1 MSPVSM
7 AAALWAQ
14 CLDKAARNDP
24 HDHDAPIQQQARHL
38 PSVRI
43 KNEPAFQTTAH
54 QATPKRLRKHNA
66 KTCLFA
72 SFLLIP
78 RYKPQK
84 PGGTTGYW
92 PFYPGFYTVFW
103 KFDVKLACVQMTA

>member
-1 MSPVSM
+1 M
-7 AAALWAQ
+7 AEALWAQ

-54 QATPKRLRKHNA
+54 PATPTACENTTPKPAFLH
-66 KTCLFA
+66 LFY
-72 SFLLIP
+72 L
-78 RYKPQK
+78 
-84 PGGTTGYW
+84 
-92 PFYPGFYTVFW
+92 YPGINPKNLEERQVIDPFILVFIQ
-103 KFDVKLACVQMTA
+103 FFGNLM